1 MSLFVNSSENKP
13 TIRPGGYEGRKELHM
28 AIGTYVTNFGTLG
41 IIREIK
47 ADGSLV
53 LENPRIGKWI
63 ADPEKCRPYEEERS

>member
-1 MSLFVNSSENKP
+1 
-13 TIRPGGYEGRKELHM
+13 M

-53 LENPRIGKWI
+53 LENPRVGKWI

>member
-1 MSLFVNSSENKP
+1 M
-13 TIRPGGYEGRKELHM
+13 T
-28 AIGTYVTNFGTLG
+28 IGTYVTNFGILG

-63 ADPEKCRPYEEERS
+63 ADPDKCELHKTKHS